1 MSRINALIVSTLAL
15 ALGITP
21 VLAEELVLEEI
32 TVTAQKREE
41 SLADVPISISA
52 VSGALLED
60 RSIDSLATLSQSIPN
75 VQIAENQIDSTIS
88 IRGVTTGNNKGFEQ
102 SVAMY
107 FDGLSYGRSQLIRT
121 PLVDLER
128 VEILRGPQPTLFGK
142 NAIAGAVNVISAKP
156 TSEFEGKISVSHEF
170 EHEEPQFL
178 GVISGPLTEN
188 LSGRLTVS
196 YRDFGGWID
205 NVQLGRKEVQREE
218 TYGRAQLAW
227 QGDGSLDVNLK
238 VEYAD
243 FDSLGYPME
252 NLNPQDGYTTIFA
265 GPIAVDV
272 TEDWK
277 RASSEVSSDNE
288 MSNVVL
294 TANWDWADHTMT
306 SITGF
311 VDYETYEILD
321 VDYTNLVILDGTN
334 QAEEYS
340 QFSQEFRLTSPGG
353 EKVDY
358 IAGVFFQTADVDVT
372 DDVFLGSFLGLAGPP
387 VSLLVDSQ
395 WKRRYEQSSDLWSIF
410 AQADI
415 ALGEKFDLTVG
426 ARFSSED
433 KDGARDLRIV
443 AGPTNIADMLPSPDP
458 SIPNLLEFLWAAVL
472 QVGPHSIS
480 GQRDEDSFDPLL
492 RLQYHA
498 NDNVSVHASYTQG
511 SKAGGFDIRGNSIPG
526 TPGIP
531 DDIAGTFEF
540 EGEEATNIEVGAK
553 MNWDRAQI
561 NVSAFQTD
569 YDDLQTNIFDGVLSF
584 LVQNA
589 SSAEVEGFEADG
601 RFLLTENIELYAS
614 VAFLD
619 YTYKDFQD
627 SQCAYQEPPT
637 KGILCDRSGLT
648 APYAPEFTGNL
659 GLDYE
664 GQLSDNLYLDFNVN
678 IDHSSDYFLAT
689 NLDPN
694 VQENGYTKLGAQVGL
709 SNSDGTWRL
718 SLIGDNL
725 TDERIRV
732 IGGTLPL
739 AELFVRVASGGALEG
754 IAYDALYARP
764 RNITLKLDYNF

>member
-1 MSRINALIVSTLAL
+1 MTTLKSLACFALVIAVGSTSGLAQ
-15 ALGITP
+15 AQ
-21 VLAEELVLEEI
+21 VLDEI
-32 TVTAQKREE
+32 TVTAQMREE

-75 VQIAENQIDSTIS
+75 VSIAENQIDSTIS
-88 IRGVTTGNNKGFEQ
+88 VRGVTTGNNKGFEQ

-107 FDGLSYGRSQLIRT
+107 FDGISYGRSQLIRT

-156 TSEFEGKISVSHEF
+156 TSEFEGKISISNEF
-170 EHEEPQFL
+170 EHDEPQFL

-188 LSGRLTVS
+188 LSGRLTAS

-227 QGDGSLDVNLK
+227 QGGGSLDLNLK

-252 NLNPQDGYTTIFA
+252 NLNPQDGYTLVFA

-288 MSNVVL
+288 MSNAVL
-294 TANWDWADHTMT
+294 TANWDWSDHTMT

-321 VDYTNLVILDGTN
+321 VDYTNLAILDGTN
-334 QAEEYS
+334 QSEEYS
-340 QFSQEFRLTSPGG
+340 QFSQEFRLTSPVG

-358 IAGVFFQTADVDVT
+358 IAGVFFQSGDVDVT

-387 VSLLVDSQ
+387 VAFLVDSQ

-415 ALGEKFDLTVG
+415 NLNERFDLTVG

-433 KDGARDLRIV
+433 KDGARDLRILG
-443 AGPTNIADMLPSPDP
+443 GPTNTTPQA
-458 SIPNLLEFLWAAVL
+458 LLEALWAGVL
-472 QVGPHSIS
+472 NVGPHSIS
-480 GQRDEDSFDPLL
+480 GQRDEDSLDPLV

-498 NDNVSVHASYTQG
+498 TDNVSLHASYTQG

-526 TPGIP
+526 TPGVATP
-531 DDIAGTFEF
+531 GAFEF
-540 EGEEATNIEVGAK
+540 EGEEATNFELGAK

-561 NVSAFQTD
+561 NVSLFLTE
-569 YDDLQTNIFDGVLSF
+569 YDDLQTNIFDGVLGF
-584 LVQNA
+584 IVQNA
-589 SSAEVEGFEADG
+589 SSAEVEGLEADG
-601 RFLLTENIELYAS
+601 RFLLTENVELYAS
-614 VAFLD
+614 AAFLD
-619 YTYKDFQD
+619 YKFKDFQD

-637 KGILCDRSGLT
+637 NGIFCDRSGQT
-648 APYAPEFTGNL
+648 APYAPEFSGNL

-664 GQLSDNLYLDFNVN
+664 NQLTDNLYLDFNIN
-678 IDHSSDYFLAT
+678 IDHSSDYFLVT

-694 VQENGYTKLGAQVGL
+694 LKESGYTKLGAQVGI
-709 SNSDGTWRL
+709 SNNDGTWRL

-739 AELFVRVASGGALEG
+739 ARTFVQLASGGALDG
-754 IAYDALYARP
+754 TAYDALYARP
-764 RNITLKLDYNF
+764 LNVTLKFDYNF

>member
-1 MSRINALIVSTLAL
+1 VALVAAINSIPTHAQ
-15 ALGITP
+15 
-21 VLAEELVLEEI
+21 VLEEI
-32 TVTAQKREE
+32 VVTAQLREE

-52 VSGALLED
+52 VSGDLLED
-60 RSIDSLATLSQSIPN
+60 RSIDSLADLSQSVPN
-75 VQIAENQIDSTIS
+75 VSIAENQIDSTIS

-102 SVAMY
+102 SVVMY

-156 TSEFEGKISVSHEF
+156 TEEFEGKISVSHEF
-170 EHEEPQFL
+170 EHDEPQFL
-178 GVISGPLTEN
+178 GVISGPLTES
-188 LSGRLTVS
+188 LSGRLTAS

-227 QGDGSLDVNLK
+227 QGGDSLDLNLK

-252 NLNPQDGYTTIFA
+252 NLNPQDGYTAIFA

-288 MSNVVL
+288 SINAVL
-294 TANWDWADHTMT
+294 TANWDWRDHTMT

-311 VDYETYEILD
+311 VEYETYEVLD

-334 QAEEYS
+334 QAEDYS
-340 QFSQEFRLTSPGG
+340 QFSQEFRITSRGG

-358 IAGVFFQTADVDVT
+358 IAGVFFQSGDVDVT

-387 VSLLVDSQ
+387 VSLLVDSNWSRQ
-395 WKRRYEQSSDLWSIF
+395 YEQSSDLYSIF

-415 ALGEKFDLTVG
+415 ALNDRFDLTIG

-433 KDGARDLRIV
+433 KDGARRLRIV
-443 AGPTNIADMLPSPDP
+443 SGPTNIADTLPSPNP
-458 SIPNLLEFLWAAVL
+458 AIPNLLEFLWAAVL
-472 QVGPHSIS
+472 NVGPHDVA
-480 GQRDEDSFDPLL
+480 GQRDEDSLDPLI

-498 NDNVSVHASYTQG
+498 NDDVAFHVSYTQG
-511 SKAGGFDIRGNSIPG
+511 SKAGGFDVRGNSIPG
-526 TPGIP
+526 TPGVAVP
-531 DDIAGTFEF
+531 GTFAY
-540 EGEEATNIEVGAK
+540 EGEEATNYEIGAK
-553 MNWDRAQI
+553 MSWDRAQI

-569 YDDLQTNIFDGVLSF
+569 YDNLQTNIFDGVLGF

-589 SSAEVEGFEADG
+589 SAAEVKGLEADG
-601 RFLLTENIELYAS
+601 RFLLTEDLELYAS
-614 VAFLD
+614 AAYLD
-619 YTYKDFQD
+619 YSYTNFTD

-637 KGILCDRSGLT
+637 NGSFCDRSGFT
-648 APYAPEFTGNL
+648 APYSPEFTANV
-659 GLDYE
+659 GLDFE
-664 GQLSDNLYLDFNVN
+664 KAITDNLYLDLNLN
-678 IDHSSDYFLAT
+678 IDNSSSYFLTT

-694 VQENGYTKLGAQVGL
+694 LKENGYTKLGAQIGI
-709 SNSDGTWRL
+709 SDKDGRWRV

-739 AELFVRVASGGALEG
+739 ARTFVLLASGGALDG
-754 IAYDALYARP
+754 VAYDALYARP
-764 RNITLKLDYNF
+764 LNVTLKLDYNF